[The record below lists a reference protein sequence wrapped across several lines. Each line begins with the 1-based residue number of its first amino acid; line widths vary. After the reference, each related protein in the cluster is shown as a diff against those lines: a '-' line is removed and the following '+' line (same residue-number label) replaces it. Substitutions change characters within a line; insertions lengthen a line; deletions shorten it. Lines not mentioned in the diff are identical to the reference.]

1 MEFSRISAKLPYSQ
15 KAPDNC
21 KLSLT
26 AAVKVDGL
34 INHDRYLRKN
44 VYSNLNKFNWL
55 ILIPGPE
62 SQLLLVVDFFLFLL
76 KKLECD
82 SLFETT
88 DNFRLV

>member
-1 MEFSRISAKLPYSQ
+1 MEFSRVSAKLPYFQ
-15 KAPDNC
+15 KAPDNY

-34 INHDRYLRKN
+34 INRDCCSRKDVYAN
-44 VYSNLNKFNWL
+44 VNKFNWI

-62 SQLLLVVDFFLFLL
+62 SQLLLVVDFFLLL

-88 DNFRLV
+88 DNLKLM